1 MSWKTKKQKT
11 ISRSS
16 CEAEYRSLA
25 PTVCELLWISYII
38 RDLKIKM
45 KILVALWCD
54 KRVAIHITQNHIFH
68 ERTKNMDIY
77 CHLVRHQ
84 YKLGFIVPKHVP
96 TKQQIANI
104 FTKGLY
110 GQQFQTLLSKLNLQ
124 YIHQGGPT

>member
-1 MSWKTKKQKT
+1 
-11 ISRSS
+11 
-16 CEAEYRSLA
+16 
-25 PTVCELLWISYII
+25 
-38 RDLKIKM
+38 M

-54 KRVAIHITQNHIFH
+54 NRVALYITQNHIFH
-68 ERTKNMDIY
+68 ERTKNMDID

-96 TKQQIANI
+96 RKQQIANI

-110 GQQFQTLLSKLNLQ
+110 GPQFQTLLSKLNLQ